1 MHFEGFLDIRVK
13 LQNLKLMNSLIWS
26 SLLRVLNMI
35 RSGRWLESSVI
46 TMEVRGE
53 TDSPVYQGIETQ
65 TALPG
70 AGEIRYGNIAEIG
83 NYRKG

>member
-1 MHFEGFLDIRVK
+1 M
-13 LQNLKLMNSLIWS
+13 QNLKLMNSLIWS

-53 TDSPVYQGIETQ
+53 TDSLTHLCIR
-65 TALPG
+65 ALKPRPLCQELEKSDM
-70 AGEIRYGNIAEIG
+70 ATLLKLAIIG
-83 NYRKG
+83 RVISYF